1 KNIRMISQ
9 ILHLTQH
16 TSQQH
21 LLSQLQP
28 LNNHHSLT
36 RILLQLPLPKQL
48 TQQKLLQPI
57 NPQKHLHPFHP
68 TNIPKLY
75 IHQQTFLP
83 STPLDI
89 IQMLN

>member
-1 KNIRMISQ
+1 DRPSQSYLTSKERPPQKIPIISQ

-36 RILLQLPLPKQL
+36 PILLQLPLPNQL

-57 NPQKHLHPFHP
+57 NPQKHLHAFHP
-68 TNIPKLY
+68 T
-75 IHQQTFLP
+75 
-83 STPLDI
+83 
-89 IQMLN
+89 